1 MEERYM
7 NIRELFEE
15 QEQKNLSEYATLSSK
30 SKGRK
35 IEEPKCSIRTEFQRD
50 KDRIIYSKAFRRLK
64 HKTQVFISPEGDH
77 YRTRLTHTLE
87 VSQIARTVARALRLN
102 EDLTEAIALGHDL
115 GHTPFGHIG
124 ERVLNDVY
132 SEGFKHNE
140 QSLRVVDV
148 LENLNLTWETR
159 DGIVNH
165 SGANMASTLEGQ
177 IVKFADRIAYV
188 NHDIDDAER
197 AGLIDDKE
205 LPESCV
211 NILGTTS
218 SGRIDTMVNDIV
230 MTSNGKNIIS
240 MSDDVYKAMWDLRQ
254 FMFDRVYLA
263 SRAKAEEVKAG
274 SIVKWLYCYF
284 MENTLE
290 LPEEFKKMLIKSG
303 SERVICDY
311 IAGMTDRYAINK
323 FKELFIPEAL
333 NS

>member
-1 MEERYM
+1 M
-7 NIRELFEE
+7 NIREQQEE
-15 QEQKNLSEYATLSSK
+15 LEKKQLSQFATLSAN
-30 SKGRK
+30 SKGRIK
-35 IEEPKCSIRTEFQRD
+35 EEEKCTIRTEFQRD

-87 VSQIARTVARALRLN
+87 VSQIARTVARALKLN
-102 EDLTEAIALGHDL
+102 EDLAEAIALGHDL

-124 ERVLNDVY
+124 ERILDEVY
-132 SEGFKHNE
+132 PEGFKHNE

-148 LENLNLTWETR
+148 LEDLNLTWETR

-188 NHDIDDAER
+188 NHDIDDAQR
-197 AGLIDDKE
+197 AGLLLESD
-205 LPESCV
+205 LPESCI
-211 NILGTTS
+211 NILGRDSRT
-218 SGRIDTMVNDIV
+218 RIDTMVGDIV
-230 MTSNGKNIIS
+230 NAANGKNIIS
-240 MSDDVYKAMWDLRQ
+240 MSEDVYKAMWDLRQ

-263 SRAKAEEVKAG
+263 SRAKTEEIKAG
-274 SIVKWLYCYF
+274 SIVKWLYRYF

-290 LPEEFKKMLIKSG
+290 LPDEFKNQLIRMG
-303 SERVICDY
+303 NERVICDY